1 MKKFMTFLM
10 LMLSTV
16 QGAYAM
22 NVDEFIDKNIAP
34 VTDFIAKL
42 IFFPI
47 KIGSV
52 EVPIIVLWI
61 LFAGIFFTFYYR
73 VIAVWGFKHAI
84 DLIAKPGE

>member
-10 LMLSTV
+10 LMLSGI

-42 IFFPI
+42 IFFIHYPFN
-47 KIGSV
+47 
-52 EVPIIVLWI
+52 I
-61 LFAGIFFTFYYR
+61 LLISLLFYH
-73 VIAVWGFKHAI
+73 KQ
-84 DLIAKPGE
+84 